1 MVPLRMTDRQVQ
13 RFILDNRQWV
23 TQTIDRIAARLL
35 QVERLSPEC
44 YHHGAL
50 VPFQGRKYPL
60 QVAPGKS
67 SAIKISFHDA
77 FIAELPAVLL
87 DTDYSAALRE
97 ALILW
102 MKRTMALHAEQ
113 IVLRHA
119 SRQQLVPR
127 SIHIKAQK
135 SRWGSCGIKDDIH
148 LNWLLMLAPPD
159 VLEYVV
165 VHELCHLR
173 HRNHSPDFWG
183 LVEDH
188 LPEFR
193 RQRLWLKENG
203 ASLMMGL

>member
-1 MVPLRMTDRQVQ
+1 MPQRMADRQVR

-23 TQTIDRIAARLL
+23 TQSIDRIAARLRK
-35 QVERLSPEC
+35 VERLAPER

-60 QVAPGKS
+60 QVAPAKS
-67 SAIKISFHDA
+67 SGIKISFADA
-77 FIAELPAVLL
+77 FIVELPAALL
-87 DTDYSAALRE
+87 DTDYSADLRE
-97 ALILW
+97 ALIFW
-102 MKRTMALHAEQ
+102 MKRTAAQQAEQ

-119 SRQQLVPR
+119 NRQQLVPR
-127 SIHIKAQK
+127 SIRIKEQK

-148 LNWLLMLAPPD
+148 LNWLLILAPPD

-173 HRNHSPDFWG
+173 HRDHSPDFWG
-183 LVEDH
+183 LVGNH